1 MGLFSWIGDIFEE
14 IVSWFVDIPEIEDHD
29 EKSQGTLLNKQS
41 NIAPI
46 PVIYGERK
54 VGGTRVFVE
63 TTGTDNVD
71 LYICLVLSE
80 GEVNAIGDVYIND
93 TISTDSK
100 FSGLVTIE
108 KNLGADDQAQSTL
121 LSSAPS
127 WTGTARKLSGVAYLA
142 MKFVWDQDVFGSL
155 PVVTAVV
162 QGQKCYDPRDST
174 TDYTTN
180 PALCLLDYL
189 KNDRYG
195 KGLPVSAFESD
206 YASWE
211 IAADLCDALVLSY
224 TGGAYIDLFSCNAI
238 LNTDRTI
245 IENVKELLSGMR
257 GLMPYT
263 QGMYRLIIENNT
275 SSVFAFDESM
285 IVGGI
290 NINGESKSERY
301 NRVIATFANPDRNWQ
316 QDQIEYPASGS
327 SEYTT
332 YLSEDNGF
340 ELIKEVS
347 LPAITNVYQAEDIAE
362 LILKRSRTGLRCSF
376 LATSEALEVAVGDVV
391 TVTHSTPSWTSKK
404 FRVLGLTLR
413 KGGAV
418 GVTAVEHDGTIY
430 PWQTKTQ
437 ATAITDP
444 NFPDTYSVEGG
455 VTTYIQAT
463 PPSTT
468 EAGAMWFDSD
478 DDNKPYIYD
487 GTTPFNTIAGSFV
500 VGTTYIIT
508 AVGTTDFTAIGATA
522 STVGIRFTASGV
534 GTGTGT
540 ACKGWIVADSQII
553 DVSTGGS
560 TLQTGTTGA
569 RLVVADG
576 AIKVWD
582 SAGQLRIHLG
592 DLDA

>member
-162 QGQKCYDPRDST
+162 QGQKCYDPRDLT

-340 ELIKEVS
+340 ELTKEVS
-347 LPAITNVYQAEDIAE
+347 LPTVTNVYQAEDIAE

-376 LATSEALEVAVGDVV
+376 TATSEALEVAVGDVV
-391 TVTHSTPSWTSKK
+391 TVTHSTPSWTAEE
-404 FRVLGLTLR
+404 FRVMGVTLQ
-413 KGGAV
+413 KDGTV
-418 GVTAVEHDGTIY
+418 GVSLVKHDASIY
-430 PWQTKTQ
+430 PWAVKNQFVAPSAPNAPSTYQVATGGATVYQQ
-437 ATAITDP
+437 ATA
-444 NFPDTYSVEGG
+444 
-455 VTTYIQAT
+455 
-463 PPSTT
+463 PSTT
-468 EAGAMWFDSD
+468 EAGAIWFDTD
-478 DDNKPYIYD
+478 DSNKVYTYD
-487 GTTPFNTIAGSFV
+487 GTSPYNVSGWKVTDSKNIDISSAAGS
-500 VGTTYIIT
+500 II
-508 AVGTTDFTAIGATA
+508 
-522 STVGIRFTASGV
+522 ASG
-534 GTGTGT
+534 T
-540 ACKGWIVADSQII
+540 S
-553 DVSTGGS
+553 
-560 TLQTGTTGA
+560 GA
-569 RLVVADG
+569 RIEMSDRSIRVY
-576 AIKVWD
+576 D
-582 SAGQLRIHLG
+582 SAGTLRVQLGNLT
-592 DLDA
+592 